1 MKISTLVALFAF
13 CSSYKLFNVQFLY
26 QQVMET
32 KSMLYLVT
40 EFAKN
45 GEIFGKQENVS
56 IVKFSPLTSAICQ
69 LYLFCPRI
77 LFILA
82 CNFPFSV

>member
-1 MKISTLVALFAF
+1 MKISSLVAVFAF
-13 CSSYKLFNVQFLY
+13 LLFLQLNGQFLH

-56 IVKFSPLTSAICQ
+56 NVKFSALTSAI
-69 LYLFCPRI
+69 
-77 LFILA
+77 
-82 CNFPFSV
+82 

>member
-1 MKISTLVALFAF
+1 MKKYPREWFF
-13 CSSYKLFNVQFLY
+13 CFSYKESHVPFHH

-45 GEIFGKQENVS
+45 GEIFGKQENVFMFN
-56 IVKFSPLTSAICQ
+56 ILMLTSK
-69 LYLFCPRI
+69 
-77 LFILA
+77 
-82 CNFPFSV
+82 V